1 MNPPVTLQM
10 TGIGKAFAGVQ
21 AVDDASLTVRGGEA
35 VALMGANGA
44 GKSTLMNILGGV
56 LEADS
61 GTLTIDGVAV
71 RLAKPADAAAHGI
84 AFVHQELNVLPTM
97 SVAENIYIDDLPLR
111 RGLIDR
117 PAIHAGSV
125 ALLAE
130 LGCRIAPDRLVGELG
145 TGDRQ
150 MIEIAR
156 AMRARPRVVIFDEP
170 TSSLTRN
177 EKARLFEVIRGL
189 KQGGTGVVY
198 ITHFIDEIFEIC
210 EGVVV
215 MRNGR
220 TVADRGIADVRPGDV
235 VALMLGDLEEQARLK
250 EPNVARGRV
259 LLEVEGLSRAPLLE
273 EIGFRLHA
281 GEVLGLWGLLG
292 SGRTELLRALVGL
305 DPIDSGRLQAVGADD
320 ALAEVTPFELH
331 RLAGFVTEDRRGE
344 GLLLPLGVDA
354 NLALP
359 SLERLAGRLG
369 IVERKRERD
378 LARTMIDRLRIKVA
392 GPRQAVG
399 TLSGGNQ
406 QKVVFGRWLATS
418 PRLFF
423 LDEPTRG
430 LDVHA
435 KSEILGLAAD
445 VARGGGAVLVV
456 CSELEDLMRVADRYL
471 VMRQGR
477 IIAELPGTA
486 DRETLLASLAAEVAQ
501 ADLERRAS

>member
-1 MNPPVTLQM
+1 MRA
-10 TGIGKAFAGVQ
+10 ISKAFAGVL
-21 AVDDASLTVRGGEA
+21 AVDQADLTARGGEA

-56 LEADS
+56 LAADAGS
-61 GTLTIDGVAV
+61 IAIDGEPIH
-71 RLAKPADAAAHGI
+71 LARPADAAAHGI

-97 SVAENIYIDDLPLR
+97 TVAENIYIDDLPCR
-111 RGLIDR
+111 GGLIDR
-117 PAIHAGSV
+117 AAIWEGSRR
-125 ALLAE
+125 LLEE
-130 LGCRIAPDRLVGELG
+130 LGCRITPDRIVGELG

-156 AMRARPRVVIFDEP
+156 AMRARPRIVILDEP
-170 TSSLTRN
+170 TSSLTRH
-177 EKARLFEVIRGL
+177 EKERLFAVIARLKET
-189 KQGGTGVVY
+189 GTAIVY
-198 ITHFIDEIFEIC
+198 ITHFLDEIFNIC
-210 EGVVV
+210 ERVVV

-220 TVADRGIADVRPGDV
+220 TVAEHPIGEVQPNDV
-235 VALMLGDLEEQARLK
+235 VTYMLGDLEEQARLK
-250 EPNVARGRV
+250 PPLAASGTV
-259 LLEVEGLSRAPLLE
+259 LLDVEGLTRAPLLQD
-273 EIGFRLHA
+273 IGFRLHA
-281 GEVLGLWGLLG
+281 GEVLGIWGLLG

-305 DPIDSGRLQAVGADD
+305 DPIDGGSLRAAGPEGP
-320 ALAEVTPFELH
+320 LAPVSPAGLH
-331 RLAGFVTEDRRGE
+331 RLTGFVTEDRRGE

-359 SLERLAGRLG
+359 SLERLVGRFGLVG
-369 IVERKRERD
+369 GKGQAS
-378 LARTMIDRLRIKVA
+378 LARSMIERLNIKVS
-392 GPRQAVG
+392 GPRQVAG

-435 KSEILGLAAD
+435 KSEILTLAAD

-456 CSELEDLMRVADRYL
+456 CSELEDLMRIADRYL

-477 IIAELPGTA
+477 ITAELPGTT
-486 DRETLLASLAAEVAQ
+486 DRQTLLESLAADAPNES
-501 ADLERRAS
+501 LAS